1 MDQNLLKTSTKQRVI
16 IAVIAV
22 AMLVSIIASY
32 AAIILAN
39 GNVSASTSSE
49 GLISKYESAYNE
61 VKEKVTAASV
71 DNFNEFIKYK
81 NRITAYNEAS
91 ANSNGVQT
99 TDLKV
104 GNGRTLA
111 DGDTNYLAYYVG
123 WCADETVFDSSFDNI
138 QNPTALSGILN
149 ASMGLIEGRNIG
161 VVGMKLGGIR
171 EITIPGELAYGEST
185 EICGGY
191 NKPLKFMV
199 MAVENSGTLGDLA
212 TELSEAQMGLQYAY
226 YGIDYND
233 VKTGE

>member
-16 IAVIAV
+16 IATIAV
-22 AMLVSIIASY
+22 AMLVSVIASY
-32 AAIILAN
+32 AAIIMAN
-39 GNVSASTSSE
+39 GNTSATSKNE
-49 GLISKYESAYNE
+49 ALIAKYESAYSE
-61 VKEKVTAASV
+61 VKEKITTAST
-71 DNFNEFIKYK
+71 DNFNEFIQYK

-91 ANSNGVQT
+91 ANASGVQT
-99 TDLKV
+99 NDLKV
-104 GNGRTLA
+104 GSGRTLT
-111 DGDTNYLAYYVG
+111 DGDSNYLAYYVG
-123 WCADETVFDSSFDNI
+123 WCADETIFDSSFDNAS
-138 QNPTALSGILN
+138 NPTALSSILN
-149 ASMGLIEGRNIG
+149 ASMGLIEGWNIG

-212 TELSEAQMGLQYAY
+212 VELSEAQMGLQYAY